1 MQHDFPDL
9 AENVPEQDLLLSF
22 GPEVFDDYWGELEDM
37 AVGNS
42 EGLATG
48 AQLFS
53 PGTLPE
59 TDGVRLDSTWSAEE
73 LQGLSS
79 GAGPSRPSG
88 PVITTGAL
96 PVARDQPSTFLT
108 DLPQPESNAWSA
120 NLPAPSQSQ
129 QQQSFPLS
137 SMQQY
142 SSMSDQPQYQH
153 DNGFSKTQL
162 GQADSQVAD
171 PDALL
176 KQVEEIL
183 KGDKSPSVQAR
194 LRALVAAQGQANGP
208 AVSPHTLQQQGNQFN
223 LESQANAL
231 NTYAY
236 SAAAPYPSSLTAP
249 YQSSMDSMHQRPAH
263 RQSLQPPVGQLPSS
277 HTANQPRHT
286 GGHLS
291 GLQSIAD
298 STQPQMVSRGADS
311 FAWPSGDSATLHTD
325 TLRRRAQKQQGLLP
339 TTTDPRLSQAFQSHL
354 PQQLPQQL
362 PGDRYQLP
370 DSLSFQDQLQNSVSR
385 PNAMQARRTEE
396 LTRQT
401 GARSLQQQ
409 AQARLPRQD
418 ATIKQAANPRAGTY
432 PPPGSDFPQPVPGGG
447 VTRPSGLSQGLFD
460 AWGLPSD
467 GVSQRADLQRHSQ
480 GSNTAPDT
488 SFLQLTTP
496 FASVAGTQSMTQAL
510 MDPMPFSPLPLDDPA
525 AFELPSTQYG
535 SSSQQAAPPA
545 TLTAPLPAAAGR
557 LPAYTAAPFTAP
569 PGRPQVNGSLPI
581 GIEPLPI
588 RPAAPQRAPPPEDR
602 AAAARTLAL
611 AAQGMPAAQ
620 PALQSP
626 HIHPSFQGNSQQE
639 SSGGSC
645 GLAASAGYTAPFC
658 PVTSQVD
665 ASRPD
670 VFGNPGQLDL
680 PLSGLQPAAM
690 PQLNQAPSA
699 EQADDWAQFINMDA
713 DGEEKG
719 QQAGPDDREEAHTQ
733 QDGAEGANGN
743 AENNGG
749 RPKRKRKRDSHQ
761 QELNKQAQH
770 RYRERKKAKAAEL
783 AQQVQLL
790 SSKAASL
797 QTAKLKQ
804 TRLKEHNEAL
814 RKALEVKKAELS
826 QAMAAAR
833 QSSPPPEA
841 APAEDRLAEKVSMM
855 EQKAKSLA
863 QQLHGKV
870 FELDRHLKQSGL
882 ANKAHVPWDGGL
894 ANAAGA
900 AALEVIRRL
909 VHEIHVITHEAHK
922 VEGADIWDVVH
933 REVPPRHCPVGCH
946 CLHCKDKDAWLDVAQ
961 SLKLTD
967 KQKCKAMLLRD
978 HTLHTLHEVYEK
990 RRALN
995 LEAITLMVPQG
1006 RSDVHGK
1013 DGLQQHFA
1021 DMAFFSRAR
1030 TTGKMGEVV
1039 DKLKANLREEA
1050 HANAVLD
1057 YIMFTRIL
1065 SPVQSAWFITEAY
1078 PLKFDCRALASA
1090 VFQLWGHMR
1099 LAPALLQQPQQQQ
1112 QLPSKLLTAQQQQQV
1127 PVQLRA
1133 PSPARRMEPI
1143 SAGPAS
1149 HIRAASPARR
1159 MDPMPPAH
1167 PAQGATVRQQGLVR
1181 SHPAS
1186 SNLPSVPLQRHSLGP
1201 QVLGSQASQ
1210 RGQQLPPQQQE
1221 RMMLD
1226 LPQMAAAQQQL
1237 RQQQQHQQQLQ
1248 AQSMMQMPTGQH
1260 AQHAQHQQTV
1270 QGLSQ
1275 LSVPHRAQHA
1285 QNAAQLSAAQR
1296 AQQLQSLQ
1304 ALSQAP
1310 VGQLASQQPSLTS
1323 SLQQQQQ
1330 ELERRKWQQMLQQRL
1345 GMPPTVALSTGA
1357 EPQGHLPA
1365 RQIPSVADAGANLS
1379 GQHFM
1384 GLGALQAS
1392 NSMMVGAVPRP
1403 PGRPMVVP

>member
-9 AENVPEQDLLLSF
+9 AEDVPEQDLLLSF

-48 AQLFS
+48 SQLLS
-53 PGTLPE
+53 PGTMPG
-59 TDGVRLDSTWSAEE
+59 TDAARLDNTWSAEE
-73 LQGLSS
+73 LQGLSG

-120 NLPAPSQSQ
+120 NFPAPPQSQ
-129 QQQSFPLS
+129 QQQSFPAS

-142 SSMSDQPQYQH
+142 SGMSDQPQYRLE
-153 DNGFSKTQL
+153 NGYSKAQP
-162 GQADSQVAD
+162 AESQVAD

-194 LRALVAAQGQANGP
+194 LRALVAAQGQANSP
-208 AVSPHTLQQQGNQFN
+208 AESSHTVQQQGNQFN
-223 LESQANAL
+223 LGSQANAL
-231 NTYAY
+231 NTY
-236 SAAAPYPSSLTAP
+236 SAAAPYTSSLTAP
-249 YQSSMDSMHQRPAH
+249 YQSSMDSMHQRPAN

-286 GGHLS
+286 GGHMS

-298 STQPQMVSRGADS
+298 STQPQMVSRGTES
-311 FAWPSGDSATLHTD
+311 FAWPSSDSATLHSD
-325 TLRRRAQKQQGLLP
+325 MLRRRAQQQQGLQP
-339 TTTDPRLSQAFQSHL
+339 PATGPRFNQAFQSL
-354 PQQLPQQL
+354 PGHQSQLPQQL
-362 PGDRYQLP
+362 PGDRNQLP
-370 DSLSFQDQLQNSVSR
+370 ESLSFQDQLQKPVPH

-418 ATIKQAANPRAGTY
+418 ATVTQAANPRAGTY

-447 VTRPSGLSQGLFD
+447 FTRPSGLSQGLFD
-460 AWGLPSD
+460 AWDLPHDGL
-467 GVSQRADLQRHSQ
+467 SQRPDLSRHSQ

-488 SFLQLTTP
+488 SFPQLTTP
-496 FASVAGTQSMTQAL
+496 FASAAGTQSMTQAL
-510 MDPMPFSPLPLDDPA
+510 MDPMPFDPLPLDDPA

-557 LPAYTAAPFTAP
+557 LPAYTAAPLTAP
-569 PGRPQVNGSLPI
+569 SGRPQVNGSLPI
-581 GIEPLPI
+581 DIEPLPI
-588 RPAAPQRAPPPEDR
+588 RPAPPQRAPPPEDR
-602 AAAARTLAL
+602 AAAARSLAL
-611 AAQGMPAAQ
+611 GAQGVPGVQ
-620 PALQSP
+620 PAVQSP
-626 HIHPSFQGNSQQE
+626 DIHPSFQCNSQQE

-645 GLAASAGYTAPFC
+645 GLAASGGYSAHFS
-658 PVTSQVD
+658 PVTSQVV
-665 ASRPD
+665 ASRPN
-670 VFGNPGQLDL
+670 VFSNPGPLDL

-699 EQADDWAQFINMDA
+699 EQADDWAKFINMDA
-713 DGEEKG
+713 DGEEDG
-719 QQAGPDDREEAHTQ
+719 QQAGQDDKEEAHNQ

-749 RPKRKRKRDSHQ
+749 KPKRKRKRDSHQ

-797 QTAKLKQ
+797 QTAKVKQ

-814 RKALEVKKAELS
+814 RKALEVKKAEVS

-894 ANAAGA
+894 ANSAGA
-900 AALEVIRRL
+900 PVLDVIRRL

-946 CLHCKDKDAWLDVAQ
+946 CLHCKDKDAWLDVAE

-967 KQKCKAMLLRD
+967 EQKCKAMLSRD

-995 LEAITLMVPQG
+995 LEAITLMVPQV
-1006 RSDVHGK
+1006 DLTV
-1013 DGLQQHFA
+1013 
-1021 DMAFFSRAR
+1021 
-1030 TTGKMGEVV
+1030 TTCV
-1039 DKLKANLREEA
+1039 
-1050 HANAVLD
+1050 
-1057 YIMFTRIL
+1057 YIT
-1065 SPVQSAWFITEAY
+1065 AY
-1078 PLKFDCRALASA
+1078 
-1090 VFQLWGHMR
+1090 
-1099 LAPALLQQPQQQQ
+1099 
-1112 QLPSKLLTAQQQQQV
+1112 
-1127 PVQLRA
+1127 
-1133 PSPARRMEPI
+1133 
-1143 SAGPAS
+1143 
-1149 HIRAASPARR
+1149 
-1159 MDPMPPAH
+1159 
-1167 PAQGATVRQQGLVR
+1167 
-1181 SHPAS
+1181 S
-1186 SNLPSVPLQRHSLGP
+1186 S
-1201 QVLGSQASQ
+1201 
-1210 RGQQLPPQQQE
+1210 
-1221 RMMLD
+1221 
-1226 LPQMAAAQQQL
+1226 
-1237 RQQQQHQQQLQ
+1237 
-1248 AQSMMQMPTGQH
+1248 
-1260 AQHAQHQQTV
+1260 
-1270 QGLSQ
+1270 
-1275 LSVPHRAQHA
+1275 
-1285 QNAAQLSAAQR
+1285 
-1296 AQQLQSLQ
+1296 
-1304 ALSQAP
+1304 
-1310 VGQLASQQPSLTS
+1310 
-1323 SLQQQQQ
+1323 
-1330 ELERRKWQQMLQQRL
+1330 
-1345 GMPPTVALSTGA
+1345 
-1357 EPQGHLPA
+1357 
-1365 RQIPSVADAGANLS
+1365 I
-1379 GQHFM
+1379 
-1384 GLGALQAS
+1384 
-1392 NSMMVGAVPRP
+1392 
-1403 PGRPMVVP
+1403 

>member
-1 MQHDFPDL
+1 MP
-9 AENVPEQDLLLSF
+9 
-22 GPEVFDDYWGELEDM
+22 
-37 AVGNS
+37 
-42 EGLATG
+42 
-48 AQLFS
+48 
-53 PGTLPE
+53 
-59 TDGVRLDSTWSAEE
+59 DGVRLDSTWSAEE

-120 NLPAPSQSQ
+120 NFPAPPQSQ
-129 QQQSFPLS
+129 LQQSFPLS

-142 SSMSDQPQYQH
+142 SSMSDQPPHRRDDGY
-153 DNGFSKTQL
+153 SKTPP
-162 GQADSQVAD
+162 GQAESHVAD

-208 AVSPHTLQQQGNQFN
+208 AVSPHTRQQPGNQFN
-223 LESQANAL
+223 NSVSQANAL
-231 NTYAY
+231 SRYAY
-236 SAAAPYPSSLTAP
+236 SAAAPYSSSMTAP
-249 YQSSMDSMHQRPAH
+249 YQSIMDSMHLRSAN
-263 RQSLQPPVGQLPSS
+263 RQSLQPPVSQPLPSR
-277 HTANQPRHT
+277 TANQPRHI

-298 STQPQMVSRGADS
+298 STQSQMASRGTES
-311 FAWPSGDSATLHTD
+311 VAWPSDDTATLHTD
-325 TLRRRAQKQQGLLP
+325 MLRRRAQPQQRLQP
-339 TTTDPRLSQAFQSHL
+339 PATDPRLSQAFQSL
-354 PQQLPQQL
+354 PGHQSQLPQQL
-362 PGDRYQLP
+362 PGGRYQLP
-370 DSLSFQDQLQNSVSR
+370 ASLSFQDQLHQSVPR

-418 ATIKQAANPRAGTY
+418 ATVKQAAHPRAGTY
-432 PPPGSDFPQPVPGGG
+432 PAPGSDFPQPVPGGG

-467 GVSQRADLQRHSQ
+467 VPSQWPDLQRHSQ

-488 SFLQLTTP
+488 SFPQLTTP
-496 FASVAGTQSMTQAL
+496 FASAAGPQSMTQAL
-510 MDPMPFSPLPLDDPA
+510 MDPMPFNALPLDDPA
-525 AFELPSTQYG
+525 AFELFSAQYG
-535 SSSQQAAPPA
+535 SIAQQAAPPA

-557 LPAYTAAPFTAP
+557 LPAYTTAPFTAP
-569 PGRPQVNGSLPI
+569 SGRPHVNGSLPI
-581 GIEPLPI
+581 EIEPLPI

-602 AAAARTLAL
+602 TAAARNLAL
-611 AAQGMPAAQ
+611 GPQGVPAAQ
-620 PALQSP
+620 PAVQSP
-626 HIHPSFQGNSQQE
+626 DILPSFQGNSKQE

-645 GLAASAGYTAPFC
+645 GLAASGGYSAHFSS
-658 PVTSQVD
+658 VTSQVV
-665 ASRPD
+665 ASCPT
-670 VFGNPGQLDL
+670 VFSNTAQLDL

-699 EQADDWAQFINMDA
+699 EQADDWAQFINMNAAGEDDA
-713 DGEEKG
+713 
-719 QQAGPDDREEAHTQ
+719 QQAGQDDNEEAHNQ
-733 QDGAEGANGN
+733 QDGAEGANCN

-749 RPKRKRKRDSHQ
+749 KPKRKRKRDSHQ

-797 QTAKLKQ
+797 QTAKVKQ

-826 QAMAAAR
+826 QAIAAAR
-833 QSSPPPEA
+833 QSSPPPET

-855 EQKAKSLA
+855 EHKAKCLA

-870 FELDRHLKQSGL
+870 FQLDRHLKQSGL
-882 ANKAHVPWDGGL
+882 ANKTHVPWDGGL
-894 ANAAGA
+894 ATTAGA
-900 AALEVIRRL
+900 PVLDIIRRL

-922 VEGADIWDVVH
+922 VEGADIWDIVH
-933 REVPPRHCPVGCH
+933 REVPPRHCPVSCH
-946 CLHCKDKDAWLDVAQ
+946 CLHCKDKDAWLDVAE

-967 KQKCKAMLLRD
+967 EQKCKAMLSRD

-1013 DGLQQHFA
+1013 DGLQQQFA

-1099 LAPALLQQPQQQQ
+1099 LPQQPQQQQ
-1112 QLPSKLLTAQQQQQV
+1112 LPSQLLSAQQQQQV
-1127 PVQLRA
+1127 PVQLPA
-1133 PSPARRMEPI
+1133 PLPARRMEPI

-1159 MDPMPPAH
+1159 LDPLPPAH
-1167 PAQGATVRQQGLVR
+1167 PTQGAAVRPQGLVR
-1181 SHPAS
+1181 SHPPS
-1186 SNLPSVPLQRHSLGP
+1186 SKLPSVPLQRQSLGP
-1201 QVLGSQASQ
+1201 QVPQ
-1210 RGQQLPPQQQE
+1210 RAQQQLLQQQE
-1221 RMMLD
+1221 RLIQD
-1226 LPQMAAAQQQL
+1226 LPQMAASQQQL

-1248 AQSMMQMPTGQH
+1248 AQSMMQLPTGQR
-1260 AQHAQHQQTV
+1260 AQHAQHQQ
-1270 QGLSQ
+1270 
-1275 LSVPHRAQHA
+1275 SVPHRAQP
-1285 QNAAQLSAAQR
+1285 

-1330 ELERRKWQQMLQQRL
+1330 ELERRKWQQMLQQRV
-1345 GMPPTVALSTGA
+1345 GMQPARMLSTGA
-1357 EPQGHLPA
+1357 ELQGHLPA
-1365 RQIPSVADAGANLS
+1365 RQIPSVADAGPNLT